1 MTTYHFLQL
10 YWWAMVSLLGALLV
24 FLMFVQGGQT
34 LLYGTAK
41 NENQRNLLLTI
52 FGHKWEIT
60 FTTLITFGGAA
71 FASFPLFYS
80 TSFGGAYWLWILI
93 LLVFVVQA
101 FSYEFRNKEH
111 NLLGKRAYDALLMIN
126 GWLGTILLG
135 VAVGSFFTGANFNV
149 DKMNITIQS
158 ANVISYWTNDWKGLE
173 LICNPINIL
182 LGVTVLFAARTLGFL
197 YTINQCRRIG
207 GEDAEQLAQRANV
220 QLKISALGFVVLFVV
235 FVYDLFMIQGYRVN
249 VADAVNVT
257 GGQPGASGH
266 IIPEAHVYLH
276 NMLQVPWIMVLLL
289 VGVIM
294 VLAGLAGAIFCTQG
308 RCALC
313 KKCGIDPSS
322 QCPFNKHAFYVV
334 GFGVVFAVWAIL
346 LSAGF
351 NDTAY
356 YPSLFDPQNSLTL
369 YNSSSSLYTLKVMA
383 YVSIAVPFVVWYIA
397 YVWYKMN
404 ANKGDKRDY

>member
-10 YWWAMVSLLGALLV
+10 YWWAIVSLLGALLV
-24 FLMFVQGGQT
+24 FLLFVQGGQT

-41 NENQRNLLLTI
+41 NENQRNILLTI

-60 FTTLITFGGAA
+60 YTTLITFGGAA

-80 TSFGGAYWLWILI
+80 TSFGGAYWLWIFI

-111 NLLGKRAYDALLMIN
+111 NLLGKRTYDGLLMIN

-135 VAVGSFFTGANFNV
+135 VAVGSFLTGGNFNV

-158 ANVISYWTNDWKGLE
+158 SNVISYWTNDWKGLE
-173 LICNPINIL
+173 LIMNPVNIL
-182 LGVTVLFAARTLGFL
+182 LGVTVLFAARVLALL
-197 YTINQCRRIG
+197 YTVNQCRRIG
-207 GEDAEQLAQRANV
+207 GDDAMQLAERAGV
-220 QLKISALGFVVLFVV
+220 QLKISAIGFLVLFVV
-235 FVYDLFMIQGYRVN
+235 FVYDLFMMNGYKVN
-249 VADAVNVT
+249 VANAVNVV
-257 GGQPGASGH
+257 GGQPGSSGT
-266 IIPEAHVYLH
+266 IVPEAHAYLH
-276 NMLQVPWIMVLLL
+276 NMLQVPWILVLLL
-289 VGVIM
+289 IGVVM
-294 VLAGLAGAIFCTQG
+294 VLAGLAGALFCNNG

-313 KKCGIDPSS
+313 KKCGINPDS

-334 GFGVVFAVWAIL
+334 GFGVVLAVWAIL

-356 YPSLFDPQNSLTL
+356 YPSLYDSQTSLTL
-369 YNSSSSLYTLKVMA
+369 YNSSSSFYTLKVMA

-397 YVWYKMN
+397 YVWSKMN
-404 ANKGDKRDY
+404 AKKGDKSDY

>member
-10 YWWAMVSLLGALLV
+10 YWWALVSLLGALLV

-60 FTTLITFGGAA
+60 YTTLITFGGAA

-149 DKMNITIQS
+149 NKMYITITS
-158 ANVISYWTNDWKGLE
+158 ANIISYWTND
-173 LICNPINIL
+173 
-182 LGVTVLFAARTLGFL
+182 
-197 YTINQCRRIG
+197 
-207 GEDAEQLAQRANV
+207 
-220 QLKISALGFVVLFVV
+220 
-235 FVYDLFMIQGYRVN
+235 
-249 VADAVNVT
+249 
-257 GGQPGASGH
+257 
-266 IIPEAHVYLH
+266 
-276 NMLQVPWIMVLLL
+276 
-289 VGVIM
+289 
-294 VLAGLAGAIFCTQG
+294 
-308 RCALC
+308 
-313 KKCGIDPSS
+313 
-322 QCPFNKHAFYVV
+322 
-334 GFGVVFAVWAIL
+334 
-346 LSAGF
+346 
-351 NDTAY
+351 
-356 YPSLFDPQNSLTL
+356 
-369 YNSSSSLYTLKVMA
+369 
-383 YVSIAVPFVVWYIA
+383 
-397 YVWYKMN
+397 
-404 ANKGDKRDY
+404 